1 MFSVFSLFR
10 FVNLCLLSSSRLV
23 VLCFFRWQI
32 WWWRVTT
39 VAVEEMDVVDQL
51 AGSVGSGSGS
61 AGPSRFGWIWICCWG
76 EGRRL
81 WGSGDD
87 GRKQWWRGLGL
98 VLSGEGEWG
107 GKIVW
112 LERSV
117 EMMGVLVMWS
127 GVCGWWSGWD
137 GKRLG
142 ERKPKSYG
150 GRPAGLKKMDLG
162 LGFLCVPLLFNPK
175 IAPQNPVFS
184 SLFIEKKIIFFQMLS
199 KHLYLNCF
207 SKNKQYQ
214 RYLDEENQ

>member
-112 LERSV
+112 LKGEICGNDG
-117 EMMGVLVMWS
+117 GVGDVVGRLWLVKWLRWKAV
-127 GVCGWWSGWD
+127 GRKKTQKLRGATGWLEKD
-137 GKRLG
+137 GFRV
-142 ERKPKSYG
+142 RVFMCSSP
-150 GRPAGLKKMDLG
+150 
-162 LGFLCVPLLFNPK
+162 FQ
-175 IAPQNPVFS
+175 PQNCPPESGFFFPIYREKNHFFS
-184 SLFIEKKIIFFQMLS
+184 
-199 KHLYLNCF
+199 NA
-207 SKNKQYQ
+207 
-214 RYLDEENQ
+214 